1 MVGWR
6 VSILII
12 VISWYSWRPRSSQL
26 KCFSFRESCGTMER
40 RRLWVE
46 TTPAVPCERQNCWI
60 WVMSREGCVFNMA
73 QKALRWLA
81 TVGFICLGLQWI
93 QESVW
98 LRCWDAFSDLAG
110 LVWVSQMY
118 LQSYGPG
125 SKGPQNGFTVSHDAY
140 AFSSWSHFRKQGV
153 GWVHQAVLRRD
164 KRRDRQADSAGHVK
178 AARRPWTNP
187 FKAPYRS
194 DAWMGVFT
202 NKTCNACKIRQNMI
216 KHGKASLGSE

>member
-1 MVGWR
+1 
-6 VSILII
+6 
-12 VISWYSWRPRSSQL
+12 
-26 KCFSFRESCGTMER
+26 MER

-60 WVMSREGCVFNMA
+60 WVMSRQGCVFNMA

-81 TVGFICLGLQWI
+81 TVWIYLPWIAMDPRISVTQMLRCIQRLGRTCLG
-93 QESVW
+93 
-98 LRCWDAFSDLAG
+98 FSNVFYSRMA
-110 LVWVSQMY
+110 QA
-118 LQSYGPG
+118 QKAPRTHG
-125 SKGPQNGFTVSHDAY
+125 SRYTELFGGFTVSHDAY

-187 FKAPYRS
+187 FTAPYRS
-194 DAWMGVFT
+194 DAWMGFSPTKHVT
-202 NKTCNACKIRQNMI
+202 HVKYGKTW
-216 KHGKASLGSE
+216 